1 MSRGDRK
8 SDYFGKVQQL
18 FRQHSKVF
26 LVGVDNVGSS
36 QMHKIRADIRK
47 HATLLMGKNTMI
59 KKAMRDIVDEVP
71 QIEALFPHIKGN
83 VGLVFTNGD
92 LKTVRDALTMN
103 KVPAAAKVGAIA
115 QCNVVI
121 AAGNSGIS
129 PDKTSFFQALGISTK
144 VVKGAIEIISEVTIL
159 KEGDRVGASEAEL
172 LTMLNILPF
181 QYGCVV
187 ELCYDDGA
195 VFEPSVLDIT
205 DEAVMKVYSSCLR
218 NVAALSLA
226 LGFPTKASVPHSLI
240 NGFKN
245 LLAASLGSEYD
256 FPASEKLKA
265 AIANAK
271 NVAASAPLASAAS
284 SAPAASAPA
293 AKEESSEEEMGFG
306 LFD

>member
-8 SDYFGKVQQL
+8 SDYFTKVHSL
-18 FRQHSKVF
+18 FRSYSKIF

-36 QMHKIRADIRK
+36 QMHQIRASVRGK
-47 HATLLMGKNTMI
+47 AVLLMGKNTMI
-59 KKAMRDIVDEVP
+59 KKAMRDIVDELP

-83 VGLVFTNGD
+83 VGLVFTND
-92 LKTVRDALTMN
+92 NLSDVRAALVSN

-121 AAGNSGIS
+121 PAGNTGIS

-144 VVKGAIEIISEVTIL
+144 VVKGAIEILSEVTVI
-159 KEGDRVGASEAEL
+159 KENDKVGASEAEL
-172 LTMLNILPF
+172 LTMLNIQPF

-187 ELCYDDGA
+187 QLCYDDGA
-195 VFEPSVLDIT
+195 IFEPAVLDIT
-205 DEAVMKVYSSCLR
+205 DEAVMSTYNAALR
-218 NVAALSLA
+218 SVAALSLA

-245 LLAASLGSEYD
+245 LLATSLASEYS
-256 FPASEKLKA
+256 FPASEKVKE
-265 AIANAK
+265 AIEK
-271 NVAASAPLASAAS
+271 AS
-284 SAPAASAPA
+284 SLAASAPA
-293 AKEESSEEEMGFG
+293 ATAAPAAAAVTAAPAKEESEDEDMGFG